1 MGGHHDLLMDDTS
14 KQRSRRRNTN
24 MSVSQF
30 HRAADSFGSLF
41 MLLMG
46 LATGGALA
54 VVGL

>member
-1 MGGHHDLLMDDTS
+1 
-14 KQRSRRRNTN
+14 
-24 MSVSQF
+24 MSVSKF
-30 HRAADSFGSLF
+30 HRARRQLPGSLF

>member
-1 MGGHHDLLMDDTS
+1 
-14 KQRSRRRNTN
+14 

-30 HRAADSFGSLF
+30 HRAADSFGTLF